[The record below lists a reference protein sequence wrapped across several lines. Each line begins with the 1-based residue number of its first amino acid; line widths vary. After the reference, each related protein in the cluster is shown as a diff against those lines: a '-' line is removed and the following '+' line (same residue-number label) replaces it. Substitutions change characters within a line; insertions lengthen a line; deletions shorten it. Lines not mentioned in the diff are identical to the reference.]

1 MDIYIFSKELELIG
15 HTDVVTSGLWTENFA
30 AVGTFEFWSPLDAVH
45 AELFQ
50 EGNLVYMLE
59 HKSAGVIELIEKESS
74 DKDITMHIAGRHL
87 KSYLDRRCV
96 YPVFNKTAK
105 PSEIARSLVNV
116 NCINPTD
123 KNRVIPNLSLKAD
136 DPEYGTSMSMQKTG
150 GSVLDAEVD
159 FLTAQNLG
167 SEVIFDYKN
176 KKLLYSVRQGKD
188 RRIDQDV
195 NDPVLLSTDMDT
207 ILSSEYTY
215 DKSEMKNFAY
225 VAGAG
230 EGSDRKV
237 VSVASKTSTA
247 KLPDGY
253 TELEYI
259 QSSGTQYI
267 DTGVKI
273 GSAGKAVMDME
284 ILSTPTS
291 RIMFAFGSSISG
303 DSERY
308 GVAYL
313 KELTYWRNIHSTGT
327 NSAVN
332 FPTTLPAVGR
342 HKIIKDRN
350 KCTIDGEEMNAQQ
363 RTFTSTVNLYMLAR
377 NQAGTAQYL
386 MTARVYSFQ
395 LYQNDVVVRDFI
407 PCRNSNNVVGMYD
420 LVEGKFYGN
429 SGTGAFTAGESDSE
443 VYSGLDRYE
452 LYVDARDIQD
462 TKTDGTGTQIT
473 IPDAEYNSM
482 LRTRGLSKLAECKLS
497 ESFEATIRTD
507 ELAGFV
513 FDKDYFLGDTIT
525 VYDNRLRVK
534 ADVLITSAEYKY
546 TSEGPEVNLTLGY
559 PQLSVMQK
567 LRRDTKQ

>member
-176 KKLLYSVRQGKD
+176 KKLLYSVRQGTD
-188 RRIDQDV
+188 RSIDQDV

-215 DKSEMKNFAY
+215 DKSEVKNFAY

-230 EGSDRKV
+230 EGADRKV
-237 VSVASKTSTA
+237 ISVSNST
-247 KLPDGY
+247 L
-253 TELEYI
+253 
-259 QSSGTQYI
+259 
-267 DTGVKI
+267 
-273 GSAGKAVMDME
+273 
-284 ILSTPTS
+284 
-291 RIMFAFGSSISG
+291 
-303 DSERY
+303 
-308 GVAYL
+308 
-313 KELTYWRNIHSTGT
+313 
-327 NSAVN
+327 
-332 FPTTLPAVGR
+332 
-342 HKIIKDRN
+342 
-350 KCTIDGEEMNAQQ
+350 
-363 RTFTSTVNLYMLAR
+363 
-377 NQAGTAQYL
+377 
-386 MTARVYSFQ
+386 
-395 LYQNDVVVRDFI
+395 
-407 PCRNSNNVVGMYD
+407 
-420 LVEGKFYGN
+420 
-429 SGTGAFTAGESDSE
+429 
-443 VYSGLDRYE
+443 SGLDRYE
-452 LYVDARDIQD
+452 LYVDARDIQN
-462 TKTDGTGTQIT
+462 TKTDDTGTQTT

-482 LRTRGLSKLAECKLS
+482 LSTRGLSKLAECKLS

-507 ELAGFV
+507 ELAGFI

-525 VYDNRLRVK
+525 VYDNRLKVK
-534 ADVLITSAEYKY
+534 ADVLITAVEYKY
-546 TSEGPEVNLTLGY
+546 TSEGQEVNLTLGY

>member
-30 AVGTFEFWSPLDAVH
+30 DVGTFEFWSPLDAVH

-116 NCINPTD
+116 NCIDPTD

-167 SEVIFDYKN
+167 SEVIFDHKN

-230 EGSDRKV
+230 EGAARKV
-237 VSVASKTSTA
+237 ISVSAKKTVA

-253 TELEYI
+253 TELSYI

-273 GSAGKAVMDME
+273 GSSGKAIMDVE
-284 ILSTPTS
+284 ITSAPSSQLFVFGAST
-291 RIMFAFGSSISG
+291 SG
-303 DSERY
+303 DNERY
-308 GVAYL
+308 GVTYL
-313 KELTYWRNIHSTGT
+313 PSQKYWRNVHSTGT
-327 NSAVN
+327 GSMAN

-377 NQAGTAQYL
+377 NQAGTAQSI
-386 MTARVYSFQ
+386 ASAKVYSFQ

-407 PCRNSNNVVGMYD
+407 PCRNANNVVGMYD

-429 SGTGAFTAGESDSE
+429 SGTGAFTAGEAGSE
-443 VYSGLDRYE
+443 VHSGLDRYE

-462 TKTDGTGTQIT
+462 TKTDDKGTQTT

-482 LRTRGLSKLAECKLS
+482 LSTRGLSKLAECKLS

-525 VYDNRLRVK
+525 VYDNRLKVK
-534 ADVLITSAEYKY
+534 ADVLITAAEYKY
-546 TSEGPEVNLTLGY
+546 TSEGQEVNLTLGY

>member
-105 PSEIARSLVNV
+105 PSEIARSLVSV

-150 GSVLDAEVD
+150 GSVLDVEVD

-230 EGSDRKV
+230 EGC
-237 VSVASKTSTA
+237 SKKSNFSIRFN
-247 KLPDGY
+247 PF
-253 TELEYI
+253 
-259 QSSGTQYI
+259 
-267 DTGVKI
+267 GV
-273 GSAGKAVMDME
+273 G
-284 ILSTPTS
+284 
-291 RIMFAFGSSISG
+291 
-303 DSERY
+303 
-308 GVAYL
+308 
-313 KELTYWRNIHSTGT
+313 
-327 NSAVN
+327 
-332 FPTTLPAVGR
+332 
-342 HKIIKDRN
+342 
-350 KCTIDGEEMNAQQ
+350 
-363 RTFTSTVNLYMLAR
+363 
-377 NQAGTAQYL
+377 
-386 MTARVYSFQ
+386 
-395 LYQNDVVVRDFI
+395 
-407 PCRNSNNVVGMYD
+407 
-420 LVEGKFYGN
+420 
-429 SGTGAFTAGESDSE
+429 
-443 VYSGLDRYE
+443 
-452 LYVDARDIQD
+452 
-462 TKTDGTGTQIT
+462 QI
-473 IPDAEYNSM
+473 
-482 LRTRGLSKLAECKLS
+482 
-497 ESFEATIRTD
+497 
-507 ELAGFV
+507 
-513 FDKDYFLGDTIT
+513 
-525 VYDNRLRVK
+525 
-534 ADVLITSAEYKY
+534 
-546 TSEGPEVNLTLGY
+546 
-559 PQLSVMQK
+559 
-567 LRRDTKQ
+567 

>member
-30 AVGTFEFWSPLDAVH
+30 DVGTFEFWSPLDNVH

-59 HKSAGVIELIEKESS
+59 HKSAGVIELIEKTSS
-74 DKDITMHIAGRHL
+74 DQDITMHIAGRHL

-167 SEVIFDYKN
+167 SEVIFDHKN
-176 KKLLYSVRQGKD
+176 KKLLYSVRQGTD

-215 DKSEMKNFAY
+215 DKSEFKNFAY

-230 EGSDRKV
+230 EDTARKV
-237 VSVASKTSTA
+237 ISVSTEKTAA

-253 TELEYI
+253 TELSYI

-267 DTGVKI
+267 DTGFKPNQNTRVVFDFDPITAVEEWYFGTRTSGSGTDRFTCLMTGDTKKI
-273 GSAGKAVMDME
+273 RTDYGNTNIDTAIVPSGRTVVDKDKNNTTINGSKFSA
-284 ILSTPTS
+284 PTS
-291 RIMFAFGSSISG
+291 TFSCMYSL
-303 DSERY
+303 
-308 GVAYL
+308 YL
-313 KELTYWRNIHSTGT
+313 MAGNTGGT
-327 NSAVN
+327 ANGQA
-332 FPTTLPAVGR
+332 TLR
-342 HKIIKDRN
+342 LYF
-350 KCTIDGEEMNAQQ
+350 CTIYDDGEK
-363 RTFTSTVNLYMLAR
+363 
-377 NQAGTAQYL
+377 
-386 MTARVYSFQ
+386 
-395 LYQNDVVVRDFI
+395 VREFI
-407 PCRNSNNVVGMYD
+407 PCRNASNVVGMYD
-420 LVEGKFYGN
+420 LVDGKFYGN
-429 SGTGAFTAGESDSE
+429 SGTGTFTAGEAGSE
-443 VYSGLDRYE
+443 VSSGLDRYE
-452 LYVDARDIQD
+452 LYVDARDIQN
-462 TKTDGTGTQIT
+462 TKTDDTGTQTT

-482 LRTRGLSKLAECKLS
+482 LSTRGLSKLAECKLS

-525 VYDNRLRVK
+525 VYDNRLKVK
-534 ADVLITSAEYKY
+534 ADVLITAVEYKY

>member
-30 AVGTFEFWSPLDAVH
+30 DVGTFEFWSPLDNVH

-59 HKSAGVIELIEKESS
+59 HKSAGVIELIEKTSS
-74 DKDITMHIAGRHL
+74 DQDITMHIAGRHL

-105 PSEIARSLVNV
+105 PSEIARSLVSI
-116 NCINPTD
+116 NCIDPTD

-136 DPEYGTSMSMQKTG
+136 DPEYGASMSMQKTG
-150 GSVLDAEVD
+150 GSVLDVEVD

-176 KKLLYSVRQGKD
+176 KKLLYSVRQGTD

-230 EGSDRKV
+230 EGAARKV
-237 VSVASKTSTA
+237 ISVASKTSTA

-273 GSAGKAVMDME
+273 GSTGKVVMDVE
-284 ILSTPTS
+284 ITTAPSS
-291 RIMFAFGSSISG
+291 QFFVFGASISG
-303 DSERY
+303 DNERY
-308 GVAYL
+308 GV
-313 KELTYWRNIHSTGT
+313 TYIPAQNFWRNVHSTGT
-327 NSAVN
+327 DSMVN

-342 HKIIKDRN
+342 HKIIKDGN

-363 RTFTSTVNLYMLAR
+363 RTFTSTVSLYMLAR
-377 NQAGTAQYL
+377 NQAGTAKSI
-386 MTARVYSFQ
+386 ASAKVYSFR
-395 LYQNDVVVRDFI
+395 LYQNNVVVRDFI
-407 PCRNSNNVVGMYD
+407 PCRNADNIVGMYD
-420 LVEGKFYGN
+420 IVEGKFYKN
-429 SGTGAFTAGESDSE
+429 SGTGEFMAGEAGSE

-452 LYVDARDIQD
+452 LYVDARDIQN
-462 TKTDGTGTQIT
+462 TKTDDTGTQTT

-482 LRTRGLSKLAECKLS
+482 LSTRGLSKLAECKLS

-525 VYDNRLRVK
+525 VYDNRLKVK
-534 ADVLITSAEYKY
+534 ADVLITAVEYKY